1 MPDLTRKSLNKNSE
15 LAAIPEVKAEDS
27 EGPAIL
33 IQKHVR
39 MFFAREK
46 YRNMKNAAIKLQRYF
61 RMNSVRSLYQNILS
75 AIVFIQ
81 RYWRMKKYNVIYN

>member
-1 MPDLTRKSLNKNSE
+1 MDDFEMPDLTRKCLNKNSE

-46 YRNMKNAAIKLQRYF
+46 YRNMTKLQLNCRG
-61 RMNSVRSLYQNILS
+61 ILG
-75 AIVFIQ
+75 
-81 RYWRMKKYNVIYN
+81 